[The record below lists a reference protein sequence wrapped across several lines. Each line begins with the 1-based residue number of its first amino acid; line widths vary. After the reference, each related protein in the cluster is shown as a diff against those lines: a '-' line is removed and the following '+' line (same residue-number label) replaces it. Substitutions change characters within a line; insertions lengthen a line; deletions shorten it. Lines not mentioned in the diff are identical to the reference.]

1 MLGPDLADKVGP
13 FSSRREAD
21 AAAALA
27 IGEAERGK
35 NLRRR
40 VLPMPSASDLHRLIE
55 AAAVGLLA
63 LGDGLGAAAPAGH
76 ADIKMWAGFKRHVHP
91 VRHCRRILGCK
102 RHQEGTRVRLAP
114 GRSSRPPKL
123 PGHPARHLGSSK
135 RRQVSWLAD
144 RSLAAAFPGVTP
156 VANYGKLSAYSCGG
170 SCGIRAKTRHRIP
183 FSLLIFEET
192 VNSASLKG
200 LGAGLVNGDAL
211 PRRIGLAAAKV
222 QSIVPAVVGSRI
234 RHAGRKTGTR

>member
-1 MLGPDLADKVGP
+1 
-13 FSSRREAD
+13 
-21 AAAALA
+21 
-27 IGEAERGK
+27 
-35 NLRRR
+35 
-40 VLPMPSASDLHRLIE
+40 
-55 AAAVGLLA
+55 
-63 LGDGLGAAAPAGH
+63 
-76 ADIKMWAGFKRHVHP
+76 MWAGFKRHVHP

-114 GRSSRPPKL
+114 GRSSRPPNL

-200 LGAGLVNGDAL
+200 AGAGLVNGDAS
-211 PRRIGLAAAKV
+211 PADRTCGGGTPVYSSGRRRFPHYRRDARRERGEE
-222 QSIVPAVVGSRI
+222 
-234 RHAGRKTGTR
+234 RKL